1 MAAEESIMKKVEA
14 IIREEK
20 LHDVMQSLEEKGFV
34 ALTVTTVS
42 GRGQQKGLLLE
53 WRVGE
58 YRIDL
63 LPKIKI
69 EIVVRDQ
76 DAQAVVDTISK
87 SAKTGEI
94 GDGMIFVTSVE
105 HMMRIRTGE
114 MDILAPMKVA
124 PLKDN

>member
-1 MAAEESIMKKVEA
+1 MKKVEA

-20 LHDVMQSLEEKGFV
+20 LRDVMRALEEKGFV
-34 ALTVTTVS
+34 AITVTSVN

-58 YRIDL
+58 YRVDL

-69 EIVVRDQ
+69 EIVVLDQ
-76 DAQAVVDTISK
+76 DVRTVVDTVCN

-94 GDGMIFVTSVE
+94 GDGMIFVTPVE
-105 HMMRIRTGE
+105 QMMRIRTGE
-114 MDILAPMKVA
+114 TDNLAA
-124 PLKDN
+124 PKTPVIENK

>member
-1 MAAEESIMKKVEA
+1 MKKIEA

-20 LHDVMQSLEEKGFV
+20 LHDVMLALEEKGFV
-34 ALTVTTVS
+34 ALTVTSVN

-63 LPKIKI
+63 LPKTKI
-69 EIVVRDQ
+69 EVVVQ
-76 DAQAVVDTISK
+76 DEQAQTVIDTVCS

-94 GDGMIFVTSVE
+94 GDGMIFVTPVE
-105 HMMRIRTGE
+105 QIRRIRTGE
-114 MDILAPMKVA
+114 TDLK
-124 PLKDN
+124 PLKPVSATDSSKV

>member
-1 MAAEESIMKKVEA
+1 MKKVEA

-20 LHDVMQSLEEKGFV
+20 LQDVMHALEEKGFV
-34 ALTVTTVS
+34 AITVTTVS

-53 WRVGE
+53 WRVGQ
-58 YRIDL
+58 YRVDL

-76 DAQAVVDTISK
+76 DTQTVIETVSK
-87 SAKTGEI
+87 SARTGEI

-105 HMMRIRTGE
+105 HMKRIRTGE
-114 MDILAPMKVA
+114 TDSLALTKA
-124 PLKDN
+124 PPLEDK